1 MIKKTQQLKRCDDA
15 LLQVYEKIMQK
26 PANDIW

>member
-1 MIKKTQQLKRCDDA
+1 MIKKTQLKRCDDA
-15 LLQVYEKIMQK
+15 LLQVYERIMQK